1 MTRSSHVCR
10 FPTRPRD
17 TRVSPSARGART
29 GRFLHGVRAFRALS
43 TSGVLALCL
52 IATSARADETQ
63 PGGVVAP
70 EPPGPSAPPAPS
82 APASTL
88 FAAPHFVAPPPAP
101 AAPPRE
107 PVYFVDDDA
116 AEKIPFREG
125 TSVPPGFR
133 LDSSPRVALVAT
145 GASVSGALWLISTV
159 TAIGLDKQT
168 PVAGDPNFDDMYWP
182 MFIPV
187 IGPFI
192 AIGTADSSGT
202 GAGILALDGALQA
215 GGLAMMIAGFVAPK
229 LQLVP
234 QKGIYL
240 NGQAAPGLGGLSVGG
255 EF

>member
-1 MTRSSHVCR
+1 
-10 FPTRPRD
+10 
-17 TRVSPSARGART
+17 
-29 GRFLHGVRAFRALS
+29 
-43 TSGVLALCL
+43 L

-63 PGGVVAP
+63 PAGVVAP
-70 EPPGPSAPPAPS
+70 TSEPAAPSAPPAPS
-82 APASTL
+82 APAPTV
-88 FAAPHFVAPPPAP
+88 FAPPHAP

-125 TSVPPGFR
+125 TSVPRGFR

-159 TAIGLDKQT
+159 TAIGLDKQA
-168 PVAGDPNFDDMYWP
+168 PVDGDPNFDDMYWP

-229 LQLVP
+229 LELVP
-234 QKGIYL
+234 QKGVYL
-240 NGQAAPGLGGLSVGG
+240 SGQAAPGIRRGVLNQP
-255 EF
+255 